1 MQYFVTNRN
10 FIDDSTKASKHLA
23 IAATVKRENN
33 IKQLMYKKRIK
44 KQTIGIRMYMLISSY
59 IYNGY

>member
-10 FIDDSTKASKHLA
+10 FIDDSTKVSKHLA

-33 IKQLMYKKRIK
+33 IKLLMYKNRIK
-44 KQTIGIRMYMLISSY
+44 KQTIGIRMYMHISSY